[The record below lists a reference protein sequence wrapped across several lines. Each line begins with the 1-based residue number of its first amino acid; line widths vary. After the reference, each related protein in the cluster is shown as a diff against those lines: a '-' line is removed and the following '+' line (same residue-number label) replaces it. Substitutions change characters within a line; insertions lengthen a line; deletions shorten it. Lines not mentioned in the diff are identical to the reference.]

1 MDNQILQ
8 QLKYYWAKCISTVF
22 SVAIQFSNLKQPMIT
37 GSKEGPCNRLPLLEN
52 LWCNYC
58 MLLIY
63 YLNIKDTPKIFD
75 GRLWLVC
82 LSFFF
87 FAILLSL
94 IYSPHSNL
102 ATCPNIVLHNN
113 VRSRLVSKRGSC
125 VAFSF
130 HVSFISFDL
139 KPLSVMTLTFSN
151 NFLSI

>member
-8 QLKYYWAKCISTVF
+8 QLNYYWAKCISTVF

-75 GRLWLVC
+75 GRLWLRHYTTKKPYAEGNPNWRASALNIVKT
-82 LSFFF
+82 LQRNEFSQW
-87 FAILLSL
+87 LGQMQLH
-94 IYSPHSNL
+94 HSNSMFC
-102 ATCPNIVLHNN
+102 TI
-113 VRSRLVSKRGSC
+113 
-125 VAFSF
+125 
-130 HVSFISFDL
+130 
-139 KPLSVMTLTFSN
+139 
-151 NFLSI
+151 

>member
-37 GSKEGPCNRLPLLEN
+37 GSEKGPCNRLPLLEN

-75 GRLWLVC
+75 GRLWLRRYTTKKPYAEGNPKLTC
-82 LSFFF
+82 FCFKYCENITAEWI
-87 FAILLSL
+87 FA
-94 IYSPHSNL
+94 
-102 ATCPNIVLHNN
+102 V
-113 VRSRLVSKRGSC
+113 VRSNAVTS
-125 VAFSF
+125 
-130 HVSFISFDL
+130 
-139 KPLSVMTLTFSN
+139 
-151 NFLSI
+151 